1 MTRRTNGIVAI
12 SNVALTRMGNYNKLS
27 VYLLLV
33 SIQMV
38 KGAVFYTNEIYLST
52 FQNAASAK
60 TGGWYRFC
68 RPTVSTTNGASN
80 LVQVSETAHYI

>member
-12 SNVALTRMGNYNKLS
+12 NNVALTRMGNYNKLS

-38 KGAVFYTNEIYLST
+38 KGAVFYTNEIHINT
-52 FQNAASAK
+52 FQNASCAK
-60 TGGWYRFC
+60 LEAGIG
-68 RPTVSTTNGASN
+68 TVG
-80 LVQVSETAHYI
+80 LQ

>member
-1 MTRRTNGIVAI
+1 MMRRTNGIVAI
-12 SNVALTRMGNYNKLS
+12 SNVPLTRMGNYNKLS

-52 FQNAASAK
+52 LML
-60 TGGWYRFC
+60 
-68 RPTVSTTNGASN
+68 
-80 LVQVSETAHYI
+80 LVLKLEAGIPV